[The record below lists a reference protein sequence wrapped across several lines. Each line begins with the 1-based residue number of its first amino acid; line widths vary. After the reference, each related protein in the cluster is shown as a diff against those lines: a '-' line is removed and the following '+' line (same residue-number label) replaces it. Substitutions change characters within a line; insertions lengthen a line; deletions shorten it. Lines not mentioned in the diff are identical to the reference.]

1 MQNKM
6 SFKLFATLA
15 VFSASLM
22 LSNQVNADSG
32 TVYSPVDP
40 NQEVKPVT
48 PSAKENAPA
57 ASSSSTPPV
66 KAPASP
72 VKPKT
77 PSESKPKTTEPKKP
91 QKKKTHKKLLINQDL
106 FNEAS
111 TQLVIMNDTDPGG
124 GNAGHSDANLTAMVE
139 MLSGSALYG
148 RRK

>member
-22 LSNQVNADSG
+22 FSSQVNADSG

-48 PSAKENAPA
+48 PSAQADVPA
-57 ASSSSTPPV
+57 SSSSSTPPP
-66 KAPASP
+66 KAPAVPAES
-72 VKPKT
+72 KA
-77 PSESKPKTTEPKKP
+77 PSESKPKAPARPKKT
-91 QKKKTHKKLLINQDL
+91 KSHKKLLINQDL

-111 TQLVIMNDTDPGG
+111 TQLAIMNDTDPGG
-124 GNAGHSDANLTAMVE
+124 GNGGHSDANLTAMVE